1 MDNVNSMRPDDET
14 SLRALC
20 EVPSVAQ
27 ASILEGSRTNGKG
40 RRESERVLK
49 ETVNEV
55 KATASSEGGWR
66 QNGRKRKRSK
76 QGDLLGSTRCS
87 WLAEGPKSRP
97 AGVRASVVAKKR
109 VMSVEPRDAGRW
121 KGEEQNN
128 GRQTNASARKGY
140 AVAGAWPS
148 AIDSVSTERL
158 ADTLVRATPARIS
171 PRNHR
176 LESRMREIRPSG
188 LEGGVARKRHPYP
201 YRSQGSLVVSDAIP
215 ASLLGFDPA
224 GGEANQLGGGPQIQL

>member
-1 MDNVNSMRPDDET
+1 MRPDDET

-27 ASILEGSRTNGKG
+27 ASILEDSRNNGKG

-148 AIDSVSTERL
+148 AIDLVSTERL

-201 YRSQGSLVVSDAIP
+201 YRPRQQHHNAPGRYFKSGQSGGARAITH
-215 ASLLGFDPA
+215 SRNSRLR
-224 GGEANQLGGGPQIQL
+224 